1 MKRWA
6 RILHAATIMHRFS
19 RRQAKRSLPVVFSP
33 LQMSPP
39 GMKMVHRTVP
49 RPDLQAFRGG
59 KRSRYVSLGS
69 LRCLAQVKPRGERR
83 RERAAGAVGVPGG
96 DAVGGEAHERLG
108 LDQEIDALGAAAMTS
123 LDQ

>member
-1 MKRWA
+1 MKRYG

-69 LRCLAQVKPRGERR
+69 LRCLAQVKPLGEPRGDRR

-108 LDQEIDALGAAAMTS
+108 
-123 LDQ
+123 